1 MIRQA
6 RDRKPDDPFAR
17 ALRRSHGE
25 PEAEGT
31 RAAAAFALVAEKVH
45 QPHRQL
51 TRIMETAEEISKV
64 TAESTKSSPTG
75 ENMASQ
81 QDRDAR
87 QDQGSRTEAARFS
100 VLDRSRTRE
109 GHTDAEALR
118 DTVRLARELEGLGY
132 HRFWVSE
139 HHGVPGVAGSAPT
152 VLAAAVAA
160 ATRTIRVGTGGVM
173 LPNHQPLVV
182 AEQFGVLES
191 LFPGRID
198 MGLGRSVGFTDGV
211 RKALGRDKGV
221 AEDFAGQLEELLGW
235 FRGTSPTGVHARPS
249 EGLTVPPFVLAMG
262 EGATIA
268 ARAGLPMVI
277 GDLRNREKMRRGIDH
292 YRARFR
298 PSPWAPEPYVVVS
311 GTIAVAAT
319 PQEARRLL
327 VPEAWSMAY
336 SRTHGTFPPLPPAER
351 VEALTMS
358 AKERGLYESGLAGHL
373 AGTEEQVAHELATLL
388 KETGAQEVLVTT
400 STYDREALLDSYRR
414 LARIITG
421 VPLA

>member
-1 MIRQA
+1 MSSVI
-6 RDRKPDDPFAR
+6 
-17 ALRRSHGE
+17 
-25 PEAEGT
+25 
-31 RAAAAFALVAEKVH
+31 AA
-45 QPHRQL
+45 
-51 TRIMETAEEISKV
+51 T
-64 TAESTKSSPTG
+64 
-75 ENMASQ
+75 
-81 QDRDAR
+81 
-87 QDQGSRTEAARFS
+87 RFS

-109 GHTDAEALR
+109 GHAAPEALR
-118 DTVRLARELEGLGY
+118 DTVRLAQDLEGLGY
-132 HRFWVSE
+132 HRIWVSE

-211 RKALGRDKGV
+211 RRALGRDKDH
-221 AEDFAGQLEELLGW
+221 ADDFAAQLAELLGW
-235 FRGTSPTGVHARPS
+235 FRGTSSSGVHARPA

-277 GDLRNREKMRRGIDH
+277 GDFRNQEKMRRGIDH
-292 YRARFR
+292 YRATFR
-298 PSPWAPEPYVVVS
+298 PSVWAREPYVVVS
-311 GTIAVAAT
+311 GTVAVAGT
-319 PQEARRLL
+319 PEEARRLL
-327 VPEAWSMAY
+327 LPEAWSMAH

-351 VEALTMS
+351 VENLSMTD
-358 AKERGLYESGLAGHL
+358 KERGFYESGLTGHL
-373 AGTEEQVAHELATLL
+373 AGTEEQVAHELETLI

-400 STYDREALLDSYRR
+400 STFDREALLDSYRR
-414 LARIITG
+414 LSRVAG
-421 VPLA
+421 LAAA

>member
-1 MIRQA
+1 M
-6 RDRKPDDPFAR
+6 
-17 ALRRSHGE
+17 
-25 PEAEGT
+25 
-31 RAAAAFALVAEKVH
+31 
-45 QPHRQL
+45 
-51 TRIMETAEEISKV
+51 
-64 TAESTKSSPTG
+64 SSVI
-75 ENMASQ
+75 A
-81 QDRDAR
+81 
-87 QDQGSRTEAARFS
+87 AARFS

-109 GHTDAEALR
+109 GHTNAEALR

-211 RKALGRDKGV
+211 RKALGRDKGD
-221 AEDFAGQLEELLGW
+221 AEDFAGQLDELLGW
-235 FRGTSPTGVHARPS
+235 FRGTSATGVHARPA

-262 EGATIA
+262 EGAAVA

-277 GDLRNREKMRRGIDH
+277 GDLRDRERMRRGIDR
-292 YRARFR
+292 YRAAFR
-298 PSPWAPEPYVVVS
+298 PSPWAREPYVVIS

-319 PQEARRLL
+319 PAEARRLL
-327 VPEAWSMAY
+327 IPEAWSMAY

-358 AKERGLYESGLAGHL
+358 ARERGFYDSGLAGHI
-373 AGTEEQVAHELATLL
+373 AGTEEQVAHELETLL
-388 KETGAQEVLVTT
+388 KETGAQELLVTT
-400 STYDREALLDSYRR
+400 STYDREALLNSYRR
-414 LARIITG
+414 LAHVITD
-421 VPLA
+421 

>member
-1 MIRQA
+1 MSSVIA
-6 RDRKPDDPFAR
+6 
-17 ALRRSHGE
+17 
-25 PEAEGT
+25 
-31 RAAAAFALVAEKVH
+31 
-45 QPHRQL
+45 
-51 TRIMETAEEISKV
+51 
-64 TAESTKSSPTG
+64 STP
-75 ENMASQ
+75 
-81 QDRDAR
+81 
-87 QDQGSRTEAARFS
+87 FS

-109 GHTDAEALR
+109 GHPPAEALR
-118 DTVRLARELEGLGY
+118 DTVRLAREVEGLGY

-152 VLAAAVAA
+152 VLAAAVAS
-160 ATRTIRVGTGGVM
+160 ATRSIRVGTGGVM

-211 RKALGRDKGV
+211 RKALGRDKDV
-221 AEDFAGQLEELLGW
+221 ADDFAVQLDELLDW
-235 FRGTSPTGVHARPS
+235 FRGTSPTGAHARPA
-249 EGLTVPPFVLAMG
+249 EGLSVPPFVLAMG
-262 EGATIA
+262 EGADIA

-277 GDLRNREKMRRGIDH
+277 GDLRNRERMRRGIDH

-298 PSPWAPEPYVVVS
+298 PSPWASEPYVVIS

-319 PQEARRLL
+319 PEAARRLL

-351 VEALTMS
+351 VEQLAMTD
-358 AKERGLYESGLAGHL
+358 KEFGFYDSGLTGQL
-373 AGTEEQVAHELATLL
+373 AGTEEQVAHELETVL
-388 KETGAQEVLVTT
+388 KETGADEVLVTT

-414 LARIITG
+414 LASLMG
-421 VPLA
+421 

>member
-1 MIRQA
+1 MSSAIA
-6 RDRKPDDPFAR
+6 
-17 ALRRSHGE
+17 
-25 PEAEGT
+25 
-31 RAAAAFALVAEKVH
+31 
-45 QPHRQL
+45 
-51 TRIMETAEEISKV
+51 
-64 TAESTKSSPTG
+64 ST
-75 ENMASQ
+75 
-81 QDRDAR
+81 
-87 QDQGSRTEAARFS
+87 RFS

-118 DTVRLARELEGLGY
+118 DTVGLAQELEDLGY

-152 VLAAAVAA
+152 VLAAAVAG
-160 ATRTIRVGTGGVM
+160 ATSTIRVGTGGVM

-211 RKALGRDKGV
+211 RRALGRGKGD
-221 AEDFAGQLEELLGW
+221 ADDFAGQLEELLGW
-235 FRGTSPTGVHARPS
+235 FGGTSPTGVRARPA
-249 EGLTVPPFVLAMG
+249 EGPAVPAFVLAMG
-262 EGATIA
+262 EGAAVA

-277 GDLRNREKMRRGIDH
+277 GDLRNREKMQRGIDH
-292 YRARFR
+292 YRTHFR
-298 PSPWAPEPYVVVS
+298 PSPRAAEPYVVVS

-319 PQEARRLL
+319 PEEARRLL
-327 VPEAWSMAY
+327 IPEAWSMAY

-351 VEALTMS
+351 VEGLAMTD
-358 AKERGLYESGLAGHL
+358 KERGFYESGLTGHL
-373 AGTEEQVAHELATLL
+373 AGTEEQVAHELETVL

-414 LARIITG
+414 LAR
-421 VPLA
+421 LW